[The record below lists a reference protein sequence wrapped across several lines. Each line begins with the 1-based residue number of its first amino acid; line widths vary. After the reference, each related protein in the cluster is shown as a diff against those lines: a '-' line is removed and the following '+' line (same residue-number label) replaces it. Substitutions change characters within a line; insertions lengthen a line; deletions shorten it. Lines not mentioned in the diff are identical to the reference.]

1 MTASHSARRLRA
13 SRTAAAGLIAG
24 LGLAGSAVAQAP
36 VEAIFGLDLRARYE
50 GFESNFWG
58 AVDPADD
65 GYLWLRALPNADVK
79 AGPVR
84 AYVQL
89 AATQA
94 RGVGLGEGPVDTTG
108 LDRLQSF
115 VEVVLPTG
123 EETQLVLQA
132 GRALT
137 PLGSERLVGRRY
149 GPNVPQAFDGL
160 RATVKTARLK
170 VDLLD
175 LRPVAVAPGNFDDR
189 PSRTRRLGGVYA
201 TADLG
206 QGAGLDVYWLDYAND
221 GARFEQG
228 AARERRDT
236 YGIRFF
242 GQRENWSWN
251 WEAMVQ
257 RGRFGDDAIAAW
269 SVGTETGYRFAD
281 APLKPAFR
289 LRANYVSG
297 DRDPDDGKLGTFN
310 ALFPKGKYFGELSPI
325 GPYNIAN
332 ISPTVS
338 LDLGRGV
345 GLDLSAAA
353 YWRASTRDGLY
364 DVPGQ
369 LIRESGASRA
379 RFVGAQVEA
388 AVTWQVDERLTLTGS
403 MSVFA
408 PGGFLRQTGPS
419 DAIGMIGAETLWS
432 F

>member
-1 MTASHSARRLRA
+1 MTASQSARRLGA
-13 SRTAAAGLIAG
+13 SRMAAAGLIIG
-24 LGLAGSAVAQAP
+24 LGLAGSAAAQAP
-36 VEAIFGLDLRARYE
+36 VEASFGLELRARYE
-50 GFESNFWG
+50 GFENNFWG
-58 AVDPADD
+58 DADPADD

-108 LDRLQSF
+108 WDRLQSF
-115 VEVVLPTG
+115 VEVTLPAG
-123 EETQLVLQA
+123 EEAGVTLQG

-137 PLGSERLVGRRY
+137 PLGSERLVARRY

-160 RATVKTARLK
+160 RATVRTARLK
-170 VDLLD
+170 VELLN
-175 LRPVAVAPGNFDDR
+175 LRPVAVTPGNFDDR
-189 PSRTRRLGGVYA
+189 PSRTRSLQGVYA
-201 TADLG
+201 VADLG
-206 QGAGLDVYWLDYAND
+206 EGMGLDLYWLDYAND
-221 GARFEQG
+221 RARFAQG
-228 AARERRDT
+228 SGRERRDT
-236 YGIRFF
+236 YGARFF
-242 GQRENWSWN
+242 GARGGWSWN

-269 SVGTETGYRFAD
+269 SVGTETGHRFENAR
-281 APLKPAFR
+281 LKPALR

-297 DRDPDDGKLGTFN
+297 DRDPNDGKLGTFN

-338 LDLGRGV
+338 LDLGDGV

-369 LIRESGASRA
+369 LIRQSGGSRA
-379 RFVGAQVEA
+379 RFVGVQAEA
-388 AVTWQVDERLTLTGS
+388 AMTWQVDERLALTGS
-403 MSVFA
+403 LSVFA
-408 PGGFLRQTGPS
+408 PGRFLRQTGPS
-419 DAIGMIGAETLWS
+419 DAIGMIGAEAMWS